1 MSVPAVPRDAS
12 ASRLPRIGFLGSM
25 NAMPM
30 TYALKFRRDGFDVR
44 YVVEAGRDNFLMRPE
59 YQFRQQVSYPYPD
72 WIREIPWPNNL
83 RHHATLPY
91 SNRAAVEAM
100 RDRDVIFL
108 NDYAMALAP
117 WMPRQAVLVALSSGA
132 DIDVWCQWGL
142 AFRRARSGPRKWA
155 YPLRLPLEL
164 WRTRL
169 QRRGLQRCRTI
180 CYFPRGLNP
189 IGDRL
194 ISELCGPD
202 AAQRTIERYDMD
214 FIAAG
219 ARRAPLPRREL
230 STVLVPVRFHMLPMP
245 GNEGEHKGND
255 KILRALARYHQRRPP
270 VRFHLFDKGPKQ
282 DLERAHRLC
291 HELGLDDCVVWH
303 QPVTLSQ
310 LLDMYE
316 QADVC
321 IDQVGNHWMGAIG
334 FHALYMGR
342 PLIANARPDVFAR
355 EWGPR
360 TPILQATTEDE
371 IVDHLIRCE
380 DLGFR
385 ERIALEGHRF
395 AVEHLDAEGVYQ
407 RIRSSIT
414 RDWCGSGRG
423 SPDRMSTAFDPT

>member
-1 MSVPAVPRDAS
+1 MSADTTAPRDES
-12 ASRLPRIGFLGSM
+12 SMRLPRIGFIGSM

-44 YVVEAGRDNFLMRPE
+44 YVVESGRDNYLMRPE
-59 YQFRQQVSYPYPD
+59 YQFRGEIGYPYPD
-72 WIREIPWPNNL
+72 WVLEIPWPNNL

-91 SNRAAVEAM
+91 SNRAVIQAM
-100 RDRDVIFL
+100 HDRDVIFL
-108 NDYAMALAP
+108 NDYGIALAP
-117 WMPRQAVLVALSSGA
+117 WMPEQALCVALSSGG

-142 AFRRARSGPRKWA
+142 AFRRAYNGRRKWA

-169 QRRGLQRCRTI
+169 QRRGLSHCRTI

-202 AAQRTIERYDMD
+202 AEQRTIERYDMD
-214 FIAAG
+214 FAAAG
-219 ARRAPLPRREL
+219 ARRAPIPRREL
-230 STVLVPVRFHMLPMP
+230 SVILVPVRFHLLPMP
-245 GNEGEHKGND
+245 GNEGEHKGNE
-255 KILRALARYHQRRPP
+255 KILRALARYRRRRPSIR
-270 VRFHLFDKGPKQ
+270 VHLFDKGPKA
-282 DLERAHRLC
+282 DLELAHRLC
-291 HELGLDDCVVWH
+291 RELGLDNCVTWH
-303 QPVTLSQ
+303 QPVSLSQ

-342 PLIANARPDVFAR
+342 PLIANARPDVFKR
-355 EWGPR
+355 QWGDN

-371 IVDHLIRCE
+371 IFDHLIRCE
-380 DLGFR
+380 DLDFR
-385 ERIALEGHRF
+385 ERVAADGHRF
-395 AVEHLDAEGVYQ
+395 AVEHLEAEGVYQ
-407 RIRSSIT
+407 RIRSSIMK
-414 RDWCGSGRG
+414 DWGDSFQKAR
-423 SPDRMSTAFDPT
+423 TL